1 MKLKLQDLHIVSLN
15 QIKKILK
22 MESPIIVTKKIN
34 APIEKVWKALTDKNE
49 MQSWYFNI
57 QGFEAEV
64 GKSFDFY
71 EPGEEKKYLHRIE
84 ILEIIENQKLKHTW
98 FYPSFSDQKTLV
110 TWELEVDGDGTKVIL
125 THEGINNL
133 KDLGDGFS
141 NESFTQG
148 WNEIIGQSLKL
159 YLEN

>member
-1 MKLKLQDLHIVSLN
+1 MKTS
-15 QIKKILK
+15 
-22 MESPIIVTKKIN
+22 IIVTKKIT
-34 APIEKVWKALTDKNE
+34 APIEKVWRALTDKNE
-49 MQSWYFNI
+49 MQLWYFDI
-57 QGFEAEV
+57 PDFEAEV

-98 FYPSFSDQKTLV
+98 FYPTFSDDKTIV
-110 TWELEVDGDGTKVIL
+110 TWELKSYGEDTKVTL
-125 THEGINNL
+125 KHEGTENL
-133 KDLGDGFS
+133 KDLGEGFS